1 MKKTEKKFL
10 YLVLILLL
18 GIMIFLTFN
27 RHSKSGYFNYHSE
40 IWADKAGYYVYLP
53 ATFKYAFNP
62 DEFPDSMDVRTGY
75 GFSLDLKDHKI
86 RTKYTC
92 GVALMQIPFY
102 FLADVLATPLHQKA
116 DGFSPVY
123 HWAVNVAAVFYLLA
137 GILFLYLF
145 LRNYFKI
152 SVTVLVLAS
161 LVFGTNLYYYAIDET
176 GMSHVYSFALFSGYL
191 YLWKRIREKEN
202 KQILWLVIISMIAG
216 LIILLRP
223 LNVIFLVGTFFL
235 DVQNRNELKRRLGSV
250 FQLKTLGIILISVLV
265 MLSPQLFYWK
275 YLTGSFI
282 SYSYG
287 NEGFNWLNP
296 QLMITWF
303 SPKNGLLLY
312 TPLVL
317 IMLFSI
323 GYMIFQK
330 QSRSNGVLIGIL
342 FLVLSYVLS
351 CWWQPEFGCS
361 FGARNFVEYYALFA
375 LALGYGYQ
383 SIIKKGWLIQ
393 SIFWLMIALMIAY
406 NLKMTYSWDGCFY
419 GVGYWDWNTYWHVV
433 VSET

>member
-10 YLVLILLL
+10 YSILILLL

-62 DEFPDSMDVRTGY
+62 AEFPDSMDVRTGNS
-75 GFSLDLKDHKI
+75 FSLDLKGHKI

-102 FLADVLATPLHQKA
+102 FVADILATPLHQKA

-123 HWAVNVAAVFYLLA
+123 HRAVNVAAVFYLLA

-152 SVTVLVLAS
+152 SATVLVLAS
-161 LVFGTNLYYYAIDET
+161 LVLGTNLYYYAIDET

-191 YLWKRIREKEN
+191 YLWKRFHEKEN

-323 GYMIFQK
+323 VYMIFQK

-351 CWWQPEFGCS
+351 CWLQPEFGCS
-361 FGARNFVEYYALFA
+361 FGARNFVVL
-375 LALGYGYQ
+375 
-383 SIIKKGWLIQ
+383 SIMHFLRLHLDMDTKA
-393 SIFWLMIALMIAY
+393 S
-406 NLKMTYSWDGCFY
+406 
-419 GVGYWDWNTYWHVV
+419 
-433 VSET
+433 